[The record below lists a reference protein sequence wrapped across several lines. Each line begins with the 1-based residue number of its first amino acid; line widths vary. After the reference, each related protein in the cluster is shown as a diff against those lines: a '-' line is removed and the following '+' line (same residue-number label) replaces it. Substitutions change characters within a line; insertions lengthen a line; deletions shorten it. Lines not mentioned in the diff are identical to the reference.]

1 MALSKIDTAAIATDA
16 IEAAQLKSDA
26 IAVGDLPTGS
36 VLQVVNTVKTDT
48 FSTSSLSFVAVT
60 GLSAS
65 ITPSSTSSK
74 ILIAVNVHFSGNT
87 GLASTNLALAK
98 GGSVL
103 TAYTGDASGNRP
115 RVAIHS
121 FAGDGAASGTDNEL
135 YNGSVQVLDSPA
147 TTSATTYSVMM
158 KSSSSSYTNHVNR
171 TISNRNTS
179 NYEPL
184 TISTITLME
193 IAG

>member
-1 MALSKIDTAAIATDA
+1 MTTLYVDNIAPNLQSKISAPNLT
-16 IEAAQLKSDA
+16 
-26 IAVGDLPTGS
+26 LPTGS
-36 VLQVVNTVKTDT
+36 VVQVVNTVKTDT
-48 FSTSSLSFVAVT
+48 FSTSSNAFVDVT
-60 GLSAS
+60 GLSAT

-74 ILIAVNVHFSGNT
+74 ILVGVNVHFSGNT

-98 GGSVL
+98 NGALL
-103 TAYTGDASGNRP
+103 TDYIGDASGNRP

-147 TTSATTYSVMM
+147 TTSATTYSVML
-158 KSSSSSYTNHVNR
+158 KSSSGAYTNHVNR
-171 TISNRNTS
+171 TISNRNTAH
-179 NYEPL
+179 YEPV

>member
-74 ILIAVNVHFSGNT
+74 ILIAVNCIFLRNT

-103 TAYTGDASGNRP
+103 TAYTGDASGNMDESGNTQFC
-115 RVAIHS
+115 H
-121 FAGDGAASGTDNEL
+121 DGAARNTDNEL

-158 KSSSSSYTNHVNR
+158 KSADFIQTMSTGQSVIEIPQITASYNKHNHTDGNR
-171 TISNRNTS
+171 
-179 NYEPL
+179 
-184 TISTITLME
+184 
-193 IAG
+193 